1 MEKDTSIKK
10 VVNSSM
16 KKPLKYQLLAKKKY
30 CAFCG
35 EALKGNANKK
45 FCNDSCRSS
54 FNNER
59 YRETNQELARINRQL
74 KKNRTI
80 ILGLLKSADKL
91 VLGKDVLSTKG
102 FDFGFHTHMYPTRK
116 GDQYFYCYDTG
127 YLLLKENT
135 VLIVRSKTV
144 NT

>member
-1 MEKDTSIKK
+1 
-10 VVNSSM
+10 M

-59 YRETNQELARINRQL
+59 YRENNQELSRINRLL
-74 KKNRTI
+74 KKNRA
-80 ILGLLKSADKL
+80 ILLGQLNGGDKL
-91 VLGKDVLSTKG
+91 VLHKDQLTARG
-102 FDFGFHTHMYPTRK
+102 FDFGFHTHIYTTRK

-127 YLLLKENT
+127 YLLLEKDR
-135 VLIVRSKTV
+135 VLIVRIKIPV
-144 NT
+144 V